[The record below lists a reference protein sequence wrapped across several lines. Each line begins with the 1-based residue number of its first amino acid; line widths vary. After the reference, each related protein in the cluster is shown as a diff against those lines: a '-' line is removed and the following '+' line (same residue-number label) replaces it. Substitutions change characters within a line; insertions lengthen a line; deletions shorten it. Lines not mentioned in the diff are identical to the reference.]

1 MLIKVISLFSFWSNK
16 KQKGSYL
23 YKIKI
28 IHSIM
33 PSVPK
38 YAEKLSGDEVN
49 FLVNLRVD
57 KIFNMIFIHKDKKIF
72 NYKLT

>member
-1 MLIKVISLFSFWSNK
+1 
-16 KQKGSYL
+16 
-23 YKIKI
+23 
-28 IHSIM
+28 M

-57 KIFNMIFIHKDKKIF
+57 KIFNIIFIHKDKKIF

>member
-1 MLIKVISLFSFWSNK
+1 
-16 KQKGSYL
+16 
-23 YKIKI
+23 
-28 IHSIM
+28 M

-38 YAEKLSGDEVN
+38 YAKQLSGDEVN